1 MTDAHIYVTVAG
13 IFLLIVAL
21 AIRFYRAYV
30 ITKNELMIAETG
42 MALVAAA
49 PSEIA
54 AAEQA
59 LASVEKAGEEKM
71 NLCIDAL
78 MLLVPSKLTDVFGR
92 EVVRD
97 IVQKAFDAA
106 DDYAK
111 VAAEKAAQK
120 LAKKKKK

>member
-1 MTDAHIYVTVAG
+1 MLTST
-13 IFLLIVAL
+13 LLL
-21 AIRFYRAYV
+21 QESSCSSLRSRFD
-30 ITKNELMIAETG
+30 
-42 MALVAAA
+42 
-49 PSEIA
+49 SIA